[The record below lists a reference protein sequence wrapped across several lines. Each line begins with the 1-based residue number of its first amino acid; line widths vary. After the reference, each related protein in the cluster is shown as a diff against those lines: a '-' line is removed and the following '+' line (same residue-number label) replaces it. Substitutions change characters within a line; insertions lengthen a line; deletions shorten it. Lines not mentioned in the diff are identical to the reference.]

1 MVVGSLLETDVCSLL
16 GTTGAPRDWEAVD
29 AAFSRLT
36 FQGVMNTM
44 YGAYLVA
51 SQHREQ
57 E

>member
-1 MVVGSLLETDVCSLL
+1 MVVESLLETDICSLL
-16 GTTGAPRDWEAVD
+16 GTTGAPRDWKAVD
-29 AAFSRLT
+29 AVFSRLT
-36 FQGVMNTM
+36 FQGVMNTI